1 MTIPV
6 ERVYRSIGVTDAVD
20 TRNRDVLAMTLLLR
34 HIDRAL
40 AVGVDEWDEL
50 ARVGAGIV
58 GSIARDSH
66 GDATEQV
73 LLAQALHDTRAWLRT
88 TGRAPHEHLARA
100 DAHLPRAAARVRV
113 RTVIRGL

>member
-6 ERVYRSIGVTDAVD
+6 ERVYRSIGVTEAVD
-20 TRNRDVLAMTLLLR
+20 TRNRDVLAMTLLVR
-34 HIDRAL
+34 HIDRTL
-40 AVGVDEWDEL
+40 AMGADEWDEL
-50 ARVGAGIV
+50 ALVGATIV

-73 LLAQALHDTRAWLRT
+73 LLARALHDTRAWLRA
-88 TGRAPHEHLARA
+88 TGRDPHEHLART
-100 DAHLPRAAARVRV
+100 DQPVPRAAGPVRV